1 MSARRRGPRG
11 ILVKLK
17 RQYGL
22 SISKETARPA
32 MQSLV
37 DALSSG
43 PAYRRRRPSGAH
55 GRGRHFNVPQIRGRI
70 SRRIAERNRRFNARF
85 LPLGTY
91 AGHQQ
96 GGGACD
102 RLRFGLFRMRF
113 NGCEVIAVYNALRWL
128 GYDEDIRDIAYRF
141 ETNGALLLGGFGVR
155 PDSIADYLESKT
167 GADVRSYGPAA
178 FSDYDSLFAG
188 ADAAVLTFWNSPDR
202 WTIHTVMLR
211 RLRSGKVR
219 AFNMSPGRL
228 YSDFDSIA
236 SLCSGPG
243 RARVPIS
250 LILIADSGRSD

>member
-1 MSARRRGPRG
+1 
-11 ILVKLK
+11 
-17 RQYGL
+17 
-22 SISKETARPA
+22 
-32 MQSLV
+32 
-37 DALSSG
+37 
-43 PAYRRRRPSGAH
+43 
-55 GRGRHFNVPQIRGRI
+55 
-70 SRRIAERNRRFNARF
+70 
-85 LPLGTY
+85 
-91 AGHQQ
+91 
-96 GGGACD
+96 
-102 RLRFGLFRMRF
+102 MRF

-211 RLRSGKVR
+211 RLKNGKVR

-228 YSDFDSIA
+228 YTDFDSIA